1 MPTSSRKG
9 HSVSYDDV
17 IKNFQGSARCA
28 KDPSLRSGD
37 VSEFDRR

>member
-9 HSVSYDDV
+9 HSVSYDDI
-17 IKNFQGSARCA
+17 IKNFQGSAGCA